1 MKFSIPGLLP
11 AAALAAVFAAG
22 TASAQGQV
30 NVYNWS
36 DYIAEDAV
44 DNFAK
49 ASGIKV
55 NYSVYDSNES
65 LDAKLRAGKSGYDV
79 VYPTASPFLVRQI
92 PAGIYQKL
100 DKSKLKNYGNVDPV
114 IMKQLAKYDPGNQ
127 YAVPWMWGT
136 TGIGYNVAKVEK
148 ALPGAPVDSL
158 RMIFDPAVV
167 SKFKDCGVMVLDSPT
182 DMIPAALKY
191 LKLDP
196 DSKDPADLEKAVAAF
211 KAVRP
216 FIRRF
221 HSSEYINALAQGNVC
236 VAFGYS
242 GDILQAADRAAN
254 SKNKI
259 EIEYTIPKE
268 GALLWVDVMAIP
280 ASAPNADNAYKW
292 IDYLLDPK
300 VAAESSNFVGYANGN
315 AKSKEF
321 LDKEVAENENSYP
334 SDEVMANLY
343 TLSAADRKYEQ
354 LRTRSWTSIKTGK

>member
-1 MKFSIPGLLP
+1 MKLPILGLGV
-11 AAALAAVFAAG
+11 AAALAALPAL
-22 TASAQGQV
+22 AQNQV

-44 DNFAK
+44 ANFAK
-49 ASGIKV
+49 ATGIKV
-55 NYSVYDSNES
+55 NYSVYDSNET

-79 VYPTASPFLVRQI
+79 VVPTASPFLVRQI

-100 DKSKLKNYGNVDPV
+100 DKSKLKNYGNLDPV
-114 IMKQLAKYDPGNQ
+114 IMKQLAKYDPGNE

-136 TGIGYNVAKVEK
+136 TGIGYNVDRVKK
-148 ALPGAPVDSL
+148 ALPDAPVDSL
-158 RMIFDPAVV
+158 RMIFDPAVA
-167 SKFKDCGVMVLDSPT
+167 SKLKDCGIMVLDSPT

-196 DSKDPADLEKAVAAF
+196 DSKDPADLEKAAAAF

-221 HSSEYINALAQGNVC
+221 HSSEYINALAQGNIC

-254 SKNKI
+254 SKNKVN
-259 EIEYTIPKE
+259 IEYAIPKE
-268 GALLWVDVMAIP
+268 GALLWIDVMAIP
-280 ASAPNADNAYKW
+280 ASAPHLENAYKW

-315 AKSKEF
+315 AKAKEF
-321 LDKEVAENENSYP
+321 LDKEVAENENIYP
-334 SDEVMANLY
+334 SDEVMASLY
-343 TLSAADRKYEQ
+343 TISAADRKYDQ
-354 LRTRSWTSIKTGK
+354 ARTRAWTSIKTGK